1 MFGWQRWNVPVF
13 SLLLAWLSVSVGLG
27 QEGKPLSLFNG
38 RDLTGWQGD
47 TQFWSVQ
54 DGAITGT
61 TTNEK
66 RLSYNTFLVWQGGE
80 VRNFELRLKYRIV
93 NGNSG
98 IQYRSKLLDP
108 DRFIVGG
115 YQADIDASP
124 RYSGILY
131 EERGRGILAERGE
144 SVRINADGSKD
155 VIGSLGDRDAL
166 QAKIKRE
173 DWNDYLIVAKGNHVQ
188 HYINGVLMSEATDLQ
203 HDKAA
208 ASGILALQLHQGPPM
223 VVQFKDIQLTVL
235 P

>member
-1 MFGWQRWNVPVF
+1 MIVQLR
-13 SLLLAWLSVSVGLG
+13 SCILACFCVVALACVTFAQQS
-27 QEGKPLSLFNG
+27 QPRSLFNG
-38 RDLTGWQGD
+38 KDLEGWQGNM
-47 TQFWSVQ
+47 QYWSVQ

-61 TTNEK
+61 TTADK
-66 RLSYNTFLVWQGGE
+66 PLSHNTFLVWQGGE

-108 DRFIVGG
+108 QRFIVGG

-155 VIGSLGDRDAL
+155 IVGTLGDRDAL

-173 DWNDYLIVAKGNHVQ
+173 DWNEYRIVAKDNHLQ
-188 HYINGVLMSEATDLQ
+188 HYINGTLMSEAVDLQ
-203 HDKAA
+203 KEKAA

-223 VVQFKDIQLTVL
+223 VVQFKDIELVEL